1 MWMETPPAERPGS
14 RRVQEAAGTG
24 AELLATACPYC
35 ISVFESERGSE
46 AIPVTDVA
54 ELIAGRVKA

>member
-1 MWMETPPAERPGS
+1 MWMETEPLERPGV
-14 RRVQEAAGTG
+14 RRVKEAAETG

-46 AIPVTDVA
+46 PIPVTDVA
-54 ELIAGRVKA
+54 ELIAGRTKA